1 MGEKKVPVLVV
12 GIDADF
18 ELGGLGTAF
27 TADCFRVGFLLG
39 NKPGNGQLPELQRS
53 FQAEKRGSSPNQ
65 GRTGRHA
72 YVSPFDGFDDLVFIS
87 FVFEAHFL
95 RVEVEC
101 GVGVVGH
108 VETNFR
114 ADRCIDGCLYFFVEV
129 EIGLFSGTFR
139 KSRIVDFIGNET
151 EGEAHRTAGFQPD
164 TSRAEYLIKGLHV
177 ELHIEEIEFGPAFG
191 EILGVF
197 CTVIFLHRFLERII
211 AVFVGREHKGG
222 GDLHIADFGAYDVAV
237 GFYVILDFGTDVFGR
252 FQVGRRQAV
261 QVVESLYRGFRYGK
275 TCWGAGN
282 RVFRNCGA

>member
-1 MGEKKVPVLVV
+1 MLMFPPS
-12 GIDADF
+12 I
-18 ELGGLGTAF
+18 
-27 TADCFRVGFLLG
+27 
-39 NKPGNGQLPELQRS
+39 
-53 FQAEKRGSSPNQ
+53 
-65 GRTGRHA
+65 
-72 YVSPFDGFDDLVFIS
+72 DDLVFIS

-114 ADRCIDGCLYFFVEV
+114 ADRRIDGCLYFFVEV

-151 EGEAHRTAGFQPD
+151 EGETHRTAGFQPD
-164 TSRAEYLIKGLHV
+164 ASRAEYLIKGLHV
-177 ELHIEEIEFGPAFG
+177 ELHIEEIEFGPALG

-237 GFYVILDFGTDVFGR
+237 GFYVILDIGTDVFGSAGGR
-252 FQVGRRQAV
+252 LCRSSKVSIEVIATGKRVGVRGIVSSGTAV
-261 QVVESLYRGFRYGK
+261 RETFTV
-275 TCWGAGN
+275 
-282 RVFRNCGA
+282 